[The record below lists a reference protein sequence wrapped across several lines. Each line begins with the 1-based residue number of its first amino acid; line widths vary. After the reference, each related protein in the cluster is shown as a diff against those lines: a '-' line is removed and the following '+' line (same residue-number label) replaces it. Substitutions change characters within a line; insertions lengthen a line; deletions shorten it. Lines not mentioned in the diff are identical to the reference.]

1 MKHKKE
7 MDAEI
12 RSALE
17 AYVDQEPISQSDT
30 SEDYSFQEL
39 DRKME
44 NVYIR
49 IRKRQ
54 ARKTVG
60 RIAAACFI
68 FLLVSFSLTMVFS
81 KEARAAVSRW
91 TKQLFEGGIA
101 YIFRGEL
108 DDAYTI
114 PKIEPGWLPDGV
126 ELVQYE
132 EVPDISYDYLYQN
145 QDESKLILFG
155 VGIVH
160 EGSNMT
166 VSDLEDYTH
175 ETVIWDGKTIE
186 HYFLGEEDHTLWW
199 FEDEDR
205 IIVTVDCYLTTEE
218 LQLFISNLKR
228 VN

>member
-1 MKHKKE
+1 MPRFEALSKL
-7 MDAEI
+7 MLT
-12 RSALE
+12 RSRYPRATLRKTTLFRNSTGRWKTYIY
-17 AYVDQEPISQSDT
+17 A
-30 SEDYSFQEL
+30 SENGRPE
-39 DRKME
+39 
-44 NVYIR
+44 
-49 IRKRQ
+49 
-54 ARKTVG
+54 KTVG